1 MSPFKDP
8 NPRQDGKKAKSY
20 PNPDKMDIEGWLST
34 LPPSACS
41 PRTMPQSTQHS
52 KRFGFRDLLCAI
64 WLTIVSIFTVIS
76 VFSSVDIVKML
87 AWRHRDDIVLSFY
100 FKFSQLFL
108 QSYFKLAQWKNSANY
123 VPEMRYW
130 GIMDLRPVISLCIVP
145 CAVIYGVGR
154 LFDHLFKN

>member
-8 NPRQDGKKAKSY
+8 NPRQIGKKAKSY

-34 LPPSACS
+34 IPPSACS
-41 PRTMPQSTQHS
+41 PRTMPQSTQHF

-87 AWRHRDDIVLSFY
+87 AWRHRDDFVLSFY
-100 FKFSQLFL
+100 LKFSQLFL
-108 QSYFKLAQWKNSANY
+108 QSYFKLAQWKAY
-123 VPEMRYW
+123 AKDVPEMGYW
-130 GIMDLRPVISLCIVP
+130 GIVDSGRVISLCIVP
-145 CAVIYGVGR
+145 CAVIWGAGR